1 MDHGSGTPSPTVVAA
16 WVALGRAPAERV
28 PWWAAEWLADGCD
41 GSALR
46 ELAGLNGRDPRA
58 VNDLLPSALAEMGV
72 ALPTSAAAAAT
83 VVFQDLAEL
92 CLSGRASERWVVQK
106 VEEIVGQAD
115 YSDDV
120 LDLPLGTLY
129 GTDDAWDGGWGP
141 PVEELR
147 ATVRAACVEQL
158 RGP

>member
-1 MDHGSGTPSPTVVAA
+1 MTPSAA
-16 WVALGRAPAERV
+16 F
-28 PWWAAEWLADGCD
+28 WLALSFACKAGYRFASSSS
-41 GSALR
+41 SACFNTAACSVR
-46 ELAGLNGRDPRA
+46 TFSYHAS
-58 VNDLLPSALAEMGV
+58 SALAEMGV

-141 PVEELR
+141 PVEARL
-147 ATVRAACVEQL
+147 QF
-158 RGP
+158 